1 MRDANTIGADKYF
14 HCKANC
20 QAAKLLGI
28 EGYIDSMIV
37 SEVRELVDEYL
48 KGDPNIAC
56 DEDRYANQVG
66 RNGGLFSNTSCTEV
80 CSQFRPN
87 GLDPKY

>member
-1 MRDANTIGADKYF
+1 
-14 HCKANC
+14 
-20 QAAKLLGI
+20 
-28 EGYIDSMIV
+28 MIV

-48 KGDPNIAC
+48 KGDSKTAC

-66 RNGGLFSNTSCTEV
+66 RKGGLFSNTPCTEV

-87 GLDPKY
+87 GLEPKY